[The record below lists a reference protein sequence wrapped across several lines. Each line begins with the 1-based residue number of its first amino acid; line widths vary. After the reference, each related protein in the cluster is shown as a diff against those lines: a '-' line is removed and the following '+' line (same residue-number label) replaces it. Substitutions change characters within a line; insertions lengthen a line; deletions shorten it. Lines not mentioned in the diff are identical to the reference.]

1 MVKPIDLTLRKTQ
14 GGRRKVRH
22 RHKRKVLRRSERPTI
37 AVLNTLAQGE
47 YDPTWIEGLPLG
59 PTRTAVEG
67 LYNKLRAEQDLGDGI
82 STLRDL
88 MIRRVVYF
96 DYWLARVDAT
106 LQQYDGELLLGNNTP
121 AMERDMLVCAQCYA
135 LMTRAL
141 AHVAFA
147 LGVDAK
153 GDATQNAR
161 RRREKKKASGLEL
174 PDL

>member
-59 PTRTAVEG
+59 
-67 LYNKLRAEQDLGDGI
+67 
-82 STLRDL
+82 DL